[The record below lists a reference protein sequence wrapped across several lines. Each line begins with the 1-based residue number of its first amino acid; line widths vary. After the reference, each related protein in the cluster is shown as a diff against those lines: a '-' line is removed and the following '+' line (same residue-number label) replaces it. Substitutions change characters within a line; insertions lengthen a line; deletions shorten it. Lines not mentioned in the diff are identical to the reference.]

1 MTDIAGNGTAQSLPI
16 TIKNLLD
23 AGAHFGH
30 QTQRWNPKMMPYIYT
45 ARNGIHIINL
55 DTTMKLWLRARKYIV
70 DTTSRG
76 GTVLIVAT
84 KQQAREI
91 VQQEAKRSGAFF
103 VTHRWFGGTL
113 TNFETIKRSIERMR
127 KLEEYL
133 QKSEEVGSEIKLKKR
148 EKLSISRE
156 LDKLTVSLGGIRNLR
171 KAPDIMFVIDIQK
184 EAIAVA
190 EARRLRIPVIAL
202 VDTNVDPTEVQFPIP
217 SNDDAAR
224 TIQLY
229 LGGVADAIIE
239 GRSAYESRRSKD
251 SHEAPHA
258 NAQSGREE
266 ARA

>member
-156 LDKLTVSLGGIRNLR
+156 LDKLTVSLGGIRN
-171 KAPDIMFVIDIQK
+171 QK